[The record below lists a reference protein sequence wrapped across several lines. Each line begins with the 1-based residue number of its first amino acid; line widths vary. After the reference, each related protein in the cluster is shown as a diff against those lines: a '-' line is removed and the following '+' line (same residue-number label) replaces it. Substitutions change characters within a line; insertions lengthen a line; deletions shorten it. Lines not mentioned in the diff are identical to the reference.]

1 MASRFRVEDVGD
13 VCVVHFTD
21 RNLTS
26 DVDLQRIGEELNA
39 LVDAGGKRKLLL
51 EYAAVERKS
60 TAMLGIEVTL
70 HTRLKRL
77 GGKLVLS
84 GISERYMEAYRIT
97 RLDTILTI
105 VKDEQTGLNS
115 F

>member
-1 MASRFRVEDVGD
+1 MASRIRYEDVGE
-13 VCVVHFTD
+13 VCVVHFAD

-26 DVDLQRIGEELNA
+26 EADLNRIGQELYK
-39 LVDAGGKRKLLL
+39 LVDEQGKRKLLL
-51 EYAAVERKS
+51 DYTSVERKS

-70 HTRLKRL
+70 HTKLKKL

-84 GISERYMEAYRIT
+84 GVTELYMEAYRIT
-97 RLDTILTI
+97 KLDTILTI
-105 VKDEQTGLNS
+105 VKDEQTGLGS